1 MSRHVE
7 RLGSNRT
14 ISCRTFSV
22 PDQWRNQ
29 QRLHLWEPTLQNLFL
44 EAVRTQ
50 TPGGTE
56 QNLQQP
62 FYHLISE
69 SDSGT
74 RITEISWTSLWPVKP
89 VTDLWDPV
97 WTDQNNIS
105 RDLKPHEGSSL
116 TADAAEHQNCQQQ
129 WWRFCRCS
137 MKLQKPQSS

>member
-22 PDQWRNQ
+22 PDQWRNRGTNSVSISEN
-29 QRLHLWEPTLQNLFL
+29 RLS
-44 EAVRTQ
+44 RTFSWK
-50 TPGGTE
+50 PSEGGTE

-62 FYHLISE
+62 FQHLISE

-74 RITEISWTSLWPVKP
+74 KITEFSWTSFWPVKP

-97 WTDQNNIS
+97 WTGQNSIS